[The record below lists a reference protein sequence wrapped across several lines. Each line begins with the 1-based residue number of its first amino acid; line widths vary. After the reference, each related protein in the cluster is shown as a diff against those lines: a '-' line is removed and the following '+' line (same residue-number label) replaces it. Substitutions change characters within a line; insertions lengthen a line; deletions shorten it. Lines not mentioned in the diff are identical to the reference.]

1 MPFPKIEG
9 YVVTEKLGSGSY
21 STVYK
26 AYTKVG
32 ARSVV
37 AIKCVDKSRL
47 KHSSSAVDNL
57 ITEIRLLK
65 TLQHPHIV
73 QMKEFSWDDRNIYI
87 ITEYCSGGDLSK
99 YIHKYGRV
107 PERQVLYFLQQLVS
121 ALRFLRS
128 HNVVHMDLKPHN
140 LLLHEGSAGRVTL
153 KVADFGF
160 AQYMASETLQAGIRG
175 SPLYMAPEMLAE
187 GATYDAAVDL
197 WSLGVIMYECLFGK
211 APYSSGTFKELME
224 KIKSKA
230 PIEIPPKASIS
241 PGCRDL
247 LTRLLQHSPEQR
259 ITYEELFAHPYLD
272 LDRMP
277 SKQNYE
283 KAVQLIRRAVDHDG
297 AGRLSAALEDYCEGL
312 KLLVAEVARYR
323 SADSQQALT
332 AKINT
337 YMDRAEQIKA
347 ILKQQSTPTPPL
359 STPLPLRRDL
369 VPSCCSAGVESHAYY
384 YDKQPLTPNTCSCGS
399 QGEAEGSCQCG
410 ADNVKDKNGINKI
423 DKSSSNS
430 SGSPKPKRFELPRW
444 FRKKDVPYLP
454 ENIIEET
461 GEATKPDCTP
471 LGEPANEGCKIT

>member
-197 WSLGVIMYECLFGK
+197 WSLGKTLGGK
-211 APYSSGTFKELME
+211 KVRASLVGKFKATSSFAQYM
-224 KIKSKA
+224 
-230 PIEIPPKASIS
+230 ASE
-241 PGCRDL
+241 
-247 LTRLLQHSPEQR
+247 TLQ
-259 ITYEELFAHPYLD
+259 AG
-272 LDRMP
+272 
-277 SKQNYE
+277 
-283 KAVQLIRRAVDHDG
+283 IR
-297 AGRLSAALEDYCEGL
+297 
-312 KLLVAEVARYR
+312 
-323 SADSQQALT
+323 
-332 AKINT
+332 
-337 YMDRAEQIKA
+337 
-347 ILKQQSTPTPPL
+347 
-359 STPLPLRRDL
+359 
-369 VPSCCSAGVESHAYY
+369 
-384 YDKQPLTPNTCSCGS
+384 
-399 QGEAEGSCQCG
+399 
-410 ADNVKDKNGINKI
+410 
-423 DKSSSNS
+423 
-430 SGSPKPKRFELPRW
+430 GSPL
-444 FRKKDVPYLP
+444 YMAP
-454 ENIIEET
+454 EML
-461 GEATKPDCTP
+461 A
-471 LGEPANEGCKIT
+471 